1 MRKIRL
7 LAMLLLTGLTAAAQ
21 LPQSFSFQAV
31 LRGNNGTLVVN
42 EQISVKIR
50 LLADAA
56 DGTEVYA
63 ETHSVRTNAQ
73 GVFVLNVGEGQAL
86 SGSMSAVRYD
96 APLFIEPQVKR
107 SGASD
112 FVVMRAQRVFA
123 SPYTTYAPRADEAT
137 TIPYADYV
145 SSAQEVNS
153 SVAIKGVSAR
163 SNEPVF
169 VVNNSKGQPLFAVY
183 ENGVAAGISA
193 DGHFS
198 IYDINTGASLLT
210 ISQDSTRLSIDDQPG
225 TRPQRA
231 GFRVGGMDGTRAS
244 RANYLTVSPEQ
255 TSISFHENYADANA
269 RPQRAGFRVGGM
281 DGTRPA
287 PNTYLTASDTGIRF
301 AFREHRNTGRPQRAG
316 FMVGGMDG
324 TRGAQHPILEVG
336 SENTAIYFNTS
347 ANNTRPQR
355 AGFMVGGMDG
365 TRAGAVDYLSVAPD
379 AVAITSDSIGTNMV
393 TNQVVSGFDVGGI
406 SQQQQD
412 YTSYISVAYDQ
423 TTTPAIQTSDLGQQ
437 GTLKEG
443 YDPNVV
449 EDLQGNLYA
458 TTAVGNHRWLKTNLR
473 YDVES
478 QDNYPW
484 RPNDPAH
491 QDSIDGLYYM
501 NGQYGVC
508 PDGYHVAT
516 RADWEFLFDY
526 TKQTFGLVEGEVPG
540 KLLYDQAFG
549 LNFRDMGYADHG
561 QNGLEVFSN
570 GYLFYAD
577 SAGRLHGLNIN
588 ENINWDVQ
596 THPNGSYYPIRC
608 VKGTGVPTVYANEPQ
623 EVMTQSALLTATI
636 ENNGGMPL
644 NDYGFIL
651 RDVTGA
657 EQRYSC
663 NGGPFRY
670 RVTGLEEG
678 TYSVRAYAVN
688 NMGVY
693 EEPNEINFRMKTF
706 PSIYFT
712 SWNEEEHMCAV
723 ACTTGVNT
731 VGVKAAGVCY
741 GTQPNPTILN
751 NCLYGQY
758 IEHKIPGKP
767 GATTYVRGFEICE
780 NDVVVYTRDEKSF
793 YTTALPQL
801 NITSVAVQC
810 STDNYTNCLEI
821 NYANVFD
828 NSWGNSD
835 RRVITVVRIN
845 GVEYPNYNNMY
856 WSAGWVTAPD
866 TGIVTLPLST
876 LWNAAPSVIAGDNPG
891 GQVTHGEGQKVL
903 SWNDVTSP
911 TILKIEIGVG
921 NGDKIYYSE
930 PWQYTMM
937 PLGVKTGCDAHN
949 GHGGE
954 EAILPSTTMITYQCG
969 FDEHQLEQLASADNY
984 QLYLLYR
991 KVGSTNAD
999 SILWEKNQCY
1009 DIPGGQACFHGVLHV
1024 AGLEPETEYELWP
1037 VLKYGEYAASTGIF
1051 DVKGELEGT
1060 HKVARTLGYGTLTDE
1075 RDGKTY
1081 RTVIIEGMEWM
1092 AENLRYTPGEF
1103 KKETQIDGSNLW
1115 GRESCYYEV
1124 VRSTESGVT
1133 EPIYNSNAVF
1143 NTTTSEDICPD
1154 GWELP
1159 SYLDD
1164 FEYLSHTLGEKLKG
1178 MQGSDSPW
1186 LVFVDTLQWTNAI
1199 WSREETI
1206 NNPFGFGARGLL
1218 FPGSNG
1224 VNGENVEN
1232 AAFWAIVEEKQ
1243 GYKSAMP
1250 YKIGY
1255 DYSGSDA
1262 ASVRCKR
1269 SLY

>member
-1 MRKIRL
+1 
-7 LAMLLLTGLTAAAQ
+7 MLLLTGLTAAAQ

-210 ISQDSTRLSIDDQPG
+210 ISQDSTRLSIDDKPG

-458 TTAVGNHRWLKTNLR
+458 TAAVGNHRWLKTNLR
-473 YDVES
+473 NEIQS
-478 QDNYPW
+478 NFWKPGQTT
-484 RPNDPAH
+484 AE
-491 QDSIDGLYYM
+491 QDSVDGAYYH
-501 NGQYGVC
+501 NGNGGLC

-516 RADWEFLFDY
+516 WYDWNYLFDY
-526 TKQTFGLVEGEVPG
+526 TKQAFGLVDAEVPG
-540 KLLYDQAFG
+540 KLLNDKAFG
-549 LNFRDMGYADHG
+549 LDFVDMGYAEN
-561 QNGLEVFSN
+561 NGYGDLEVAGN
-570 GYLFYAD
+570 GYLFMAD
-577 SAGRLHGLNIN
+577 SAGITFGLNIS
-588 ENINWDVQ
+588 EIINWE
-596 THPNGSYYPIRC
+596 PNATPDGAYFPIRC
-608 VKGTGVPTVYANEPQ
+608 VKGTGTPLVYANEPQ

-636 ENNGGMPL
+636 ESNGNMPL

-651 RDVTGA
+651 RDVRDVTGA

-678 TYSVRAYAVN
+678 KTYSVRAYAVN

-693 EEPNEINFRMKTF
+693 EELNGINLRMKTF
-706 PSIYFT
+706 PAINFT
-712 SWNEEEHMCAV
+712 SWNEREHMCEV
-723 ACTTGVNT
+723 ACTTGVET
-731 VGVKAAGVCY
+731 IGVKTVGVCY

-758 IEHKIPGKP
+758 EHIIPGKP

-810 STDNYTNCLEI
+810 STDNHTNCLEI

-828 NSWGNSD
+828 NNGWD
-835 RRVITVVRIN
+835 YKEITVVRIN
-845 GVEYPNYNNMY
+845 GVEYPNSNNMY
-856 WSAGWVTAPD
+856 WSAGWGTTSD
-866 TGIVTLPLST
+866 TGIVRLPIRT
-876 LWNAAPSVIAGDNPG
+876 LWNAAPSVITGDNPG
-891 GQVTHGEGQKVL
+891 GQVTQGEGQKVL

-921 NGDKIYYSE
+921 SRDKIYYSE

-969 FDEHQLEQLASADNY
+969 FVEHQLEQLASADNY

-991 KVGSTNAD
+991 KVGSTSAD

-1009 DIPGGQACFHGVLHV
+1009 DIPGGQECFHGVLHV

-1037 VLKYGEYAASTGIF
+1037 VLKYGEYAASTGKF
-1051 DVKGELEGT
+1051 DMKGEIEGT
-1060 HKVARTLGYGTLTDE
+1060 HKVARTLGYGTLTDV
-1075 RDGKTY
+1075 RDGNTY
-1081 RTVIIEGMEWM
+1081 RTVIIEGTEWM
-1092 AENLRYTPGEF
+1092 AENLRYTSGEF
-1103 KKETQIDGSNLW
+1103 TKETQIGGSNLW
-1115 GRESCYYEV
+1115 ETDSCYYEV

-1133 EPIYNSNAVF
+1133 EPIYNSYAVF

-1159 SYLDD
+1159 SYSDD
-1164 FEYLSHTLGEKLKG
+1164 FGYLSHTLGERLKG
-1178 MQGSDSPW
+1178 MQGSDNPW
-1186 LVFVDTLQWTNAI
+1186 LVFVDTLQWTNAKSS
-1199 WSREETI
+1199 WPGMYQDETI

-1232 AAFWAIVEEKQ
+1232 AAFWAIEEEKV
-1243 GYKSAMP
+1243 GYNKRAVP
-1250 YKIGY
+1250 YNFGY
-1255 DYSGSDA
+1255 DYSGPEA